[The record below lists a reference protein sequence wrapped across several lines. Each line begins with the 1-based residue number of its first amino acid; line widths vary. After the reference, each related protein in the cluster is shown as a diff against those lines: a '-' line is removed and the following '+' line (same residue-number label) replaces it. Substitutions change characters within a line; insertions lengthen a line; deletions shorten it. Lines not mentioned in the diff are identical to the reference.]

1 MQSNI
6 TFPSKR
12 LMLSL
17 FVCSALPIFLMGRN
31 FLQSDNIF
39 SSLASIGFGIF
50 FTLLCFVPF
59 YSIKHRTRLDF
70 SAFAKN
76 TSQTGF
82 FFVSSY
88 YCMYFTVITVSFLI
102 RFCDM
107 FVSGVNPD
115 ADTKV
120 IAFLILCICVYGA
133 SKGINPLS
141 RVSIFVLAFLII
153 VFAVIF
159 FGNIK
164 SFEFA
169 PNSTFVT
176 PDFSNI
182 RSNVADCLI
191 FAFLPVI
198 FGFNSTSTKNLS
210 VNQPII
216 VTLTIF
222 GTLALTL
229 FFADFVIGAYSAQQ
243 PFSVQLLSK
252 AAYFDDMKGFDSFYL
267 AAVTACVFVFVT
279 AVLISVSNCIVN
291 TSSKR
296 TLVFVSIIAFIM
308 FVLFVCADSYNAVK
322 ELLLNNIFLTV
333 LNFISALLIP
343 IIYLFVYRR
352 ELYD

>member
-1 MQSNI
+1 MQSNV

-17 FVCSALPIFLMGRN
+17 FVCSVLPILLMGRS

-70 SAFAKN
+70 SAFVKN

-115 ADTKV
+115 VDTKV

-153 VFAVIF
+153 AFAVIF

-169 PNSTFVT
+169 PNSTFGT

-210 VNQPII
+210 IKQPVITTHI
-216 VTLTIF
+216 RHINV
-222 GTLALTL
+222 
-229 FFADFVIGAYSAQQ
+229 DFVFYRFCYRCIFCTATVFCSA
-243 PFSVQLLSK
+243 
-252 AAYFDDMKGFDSFYL
+252 
-267 AAVTACVFVFVT
+267 
-279 AVLISVSNCIVN
+279 IVKN
-291 TSSKR
+291 R
-296 TLVFVSIIAFIM
+296 
-308 FVLFVCADSYNAVK
+308 
-322 ELLLNNIFLTV
+322 IF
-333 LNFISALLIP
+333 
-343 IIYLFVYRR
+343 R
-352 ELYD
+352 

>member
-1 MQSNI
+1 MQSNV

-17 FVCSALPIFLMGRN
+17 FVCSVMPVMLMGHS

-39 SSLASIGFGIF
+39 SSLVSIGFGIIF
-50 FTLLCFVPF
+50 MLLCFVPF
-59 YSIKHRTRLDF
+59 YSIKHRSRLDF

-82 FFVSSY
+82 LFVSAY

-107 FVSGVNPD
+107 FVSGVNPS
-115 ADTKV
+115 ANTKV
-120 IAFLILCICVYGA
+120 IAFLILCVCVYGA

-141 RVSIFVLAFLII
+141 RVSIFVFAFLII
-153 VFAVIF
+153 AFAVIF

-169 PNSTFVT
+169 PNSTFLT

-182 RSNVADCLI
+182 QSNVADCLI
-191 FAFLPVI
+191 FAFLPVV

-210 VNQPII
+210 VKQPVII
-216 VTLTIF
+216 TLVIF

-229 FFADFVIGAYSAQQ
+229 FFTDFVTGAYSVQQ
-243 PFSVQLLSK
+243 PFSVHLLSRT
-252 AAYFDDMKGFDSFYL
+252 AYFGDMKGFDSFYL
-267 AAVTACVFVFVT
+267 AAATACVFVFAT

-296 TLVFVSIIAFIM
+296 TLLFVAIIALIM
-308 FVLFVCADSYNAVK
+308 FVLFVCADSYSAVK

-343 IIYLFVYRR
+343 GIYIFIYRR
-352 ELYD
+352 KLYD

>member
-1 MQSNI
+1 MQSNV

-17 FVCSALPIFLMGRN
+17 FVCSVLPILLMGRS

-59 YSIKHRTRLDF
+59 NSIKHRTRLDF

-115 ADTKV
+115 VDTKV

-141 RVSIFVLAFLII
+141 RVSIFCACISHNCFCRD
-153 VFAVIF
+153 IF
-159 FGNIK
+159 RK
-164 SFEFA
+164 YK
-169 PNSTFVT
+169 
-176 PDFSNI
+176 
-182 RSNVADCLI
+182 I
-191 FAFLPVI
+191 F
-198 FGFNSTSTKNLS
+198 
-210 VNQPII
+210 
-216 VTLTIF
+216 
-222 GTLALTL
+222 
-229 FFADFVIGAYSAQQ
+229 
-243 PFSVQLLSK
+243 
-252 AAYFDDMKGFDSFYL
+252 
-267 AAVTACVFVFVT
+267 
-279 AVLISVSNCIVN
+279 
-291 TSSKR
+291 
-296 TLVFVSIIAFIM
+296 
-308 FVLFVCADSYNAVK
+308 
-322 ELLLNNIFLTV
+322 
-333 LNFISALLIP
+333 
-343 IIYLFVYRR
+343 
-352 ELYD
+352 

>member
-1 MQSNI
+1 MQSNV

-17 FVCSALPIFLMGRN
+17 FVCSVLPILLMGRS

-115 ADTKV
+115 VDTKV

-153 VFAVIF
+153 AFAVIF

-210 VNQPII
+210 IKQPVIT
-216 VTLTIF
+216 TLIIF
-222 GTLALTL
+222 GTLMLTL
-229 FFADFVIGAYSAQQ
+229 FLPI
-243 PFSVQLLSK
+243 LLSVHILHSNRFLFSYCQK
-252 AAYFDDMKGFDSFYL
+252 PH
-267 AAVTACVFVFVT
+267 
-279 AVLISVSNCIVN
+279 ISVI
-291 TSSKR
+291 
-296 TLVFVSIIAFIM
+296 
-308 FVLFVCADSYNAVK
+308 
-322 ELLLNNIFLTV
+322 
-333 LNFISALLIP
+333 
-343 IIYLFVYRR
+343 
-352 ELYD
+352 

>member
-1 MQSNI
+1 MQSNV

-17 FVCSALPIFLMGRN
+17 FVCSVLPILLMGRS

-115 ADTKV
+115 VDTKV

-133 SKGINPLS
+133 SKGDKSAFKSQHFCVCISHNCFC
-141 RVSIFVLAFLII
+141 RDIFRKYK
-153 VFAVIF
+153 IF
-159 FGNIK
+159 
-164 SFEFA
+164 
-169 PNSTFVT
+169 
-176 PDFSNI
+176 
-182 RSNVADCLI
+182 
-191 FAFLPVI
+191 
-198 FGFNSTSTKNLS
+198 
-210 VNQPII
+210 
-216 VTLTIF
+216 
-222 GTLALTL
+222 
-229 FFADFVIGAYSAQQ
+229 
-243 PFSVQLLSK
+243 
-252 AAYFDDMKGFDSFYL
+252 
-267 AAVTACVFVFVT
+267 
-279 AVLISVSNCIVN
+279 
-291 TSSKR
+291 
-296 TLVFVSIIAFIM
+296 
-308 FVLFVCADSYNAVK
+308 
-322 ELLLNNIFLTV
+322 
-333 LNFISALLIP
+333 
-343 IIYLFVYRR
+343 
-352 ELYD
+352 